1 MTLDDFLKMLE
12 EINDTSGLSK
22 NNIVERIK
30 MKLERIDLR
39 SWKDSGFNINH
50 IFTTH
55 SDLDPVE
62 TTLLHF
68 AAKSGYENVV
78 RALIA
83 CEADV
88 NARDWDR
95 CTPLHFA
102 AEWNHKGI
110 LDILI
115 ESEANVNACDNDGYT
130 PLHFAAEG
138 GNESAVGALIAS
150 EANVNAQ
157 NNDGHTPL
165 HFATKSGY
173 ENIVIA
179 LIEHGACVNVWD
191 SCGRTPLHFASDHE
205 SIRDILIQSV
215 AYVSKQNNN
224 RYAPLHFAIEWGCK
238 DVISSLSGN
247 ASPRAE
253 MAVGRVEQI
262 TIAERLKFF

>member
-30 MKLERIDLR
+30 IKLERIDLR
-39 SWKDSGFNINH
+39 RWEDSGFNINH

-68 AAKSGYENVV
+68 AAKSGYENIVI
-78 RALIA
+78 ALIEYGA
-83 CEADV
+83 YVDA
-88 NARDWDR
+88 WDSDG

-115 ESEANVNACDNDGYT
+115 ESRANVNACDNDGYT

-138 GNESAVGALIAS
+138 GNE
-150 EANVNAQ
+150 
-157 NNDGHTPL
+157 
-165 HFATKSGY
+165 
-173 ENIVIA
+173 NIVRT
-179 LIEHGACVNVWD
+179 LIEHGAYVDAQNNN
-191 SCGRTPLHFASDHE
+191 GQTPLH
-205 SIRDILIQSV
+205 LV
-215 AYVSKQNNN
+215 T
-224 RYAPLHFAIEWGCK
+224 EWGCK

-262 TIAERLKFF
+262 TLAGRLELF

>member
-30 MKLERIDLR
+30 IKLERIDLR
-39 SWKDSGFNINH
+39 RWEDSGFNINH

-68 AAKSGYENVV
+68 AAKSGYENIVI
-78 RALIA
+78 ALIEHGA
-83 CEADV
+83 YVDA
-88 NARDWDR
+88 WDNYR
-95 CTPLHFA
+95 STPLHFA
-102 AEWNHKGI
+102 AE
-110 LDILI
+110 
-115 ESEANVNACDNDGYT
+115 SDN
-130 PLHFAAEG
+130 
-138 GNESAVGALIAS
+138 
-150 EANVNAQ
+150 
-157 NNDGHTPL
+157 
-165 HFATKSGY
+165 
-173 ENIVIA
+173 ENIVRT

-191 SCGRTPLHFASDHE
+191 NCGRTPLHFASDHE
-205 SIRDILIQSV
+205 SIRDILIESG

-224 RYAPLHFAIEWGCK
+224 RYAPLHSAIEWGCK

-247 ASPRAE
+247 ASLRTE

-262 TIAERLKFF
+262 TLAGRLELF

>member
-30 MKLERIDLR
+30 IKLERIDLR

-88 NARDWDR
+88 NARDCDR

-102 AEWNHKGI
+102 AEWNHKSI
-110 LDILI
+110 LEILI

-130 PLHFAAEG
+130 PLHFADEG
-138 GNESAVGALIAS
+138 GNE
-150 EANVNAQ
+150 
-157 NNDGHTPL
+157 
-165 HFATKSGY
+165 
-173 ENIVIA
+173 NIVRT
-179 LIEHGACVNVWD
+179 LIEHGAYVDAQNNN
-191 SCGRTPLHFASDHE
+191 GQTPLHLVTD
-205 SIRDILIQSV
+205 L
-215 AYVSKQNNN
+215 
-224 RYAPLHFAIEWGCK
+224 GCK

-262 TIAERLKFF
+262 TLAGRLELF

>member
-30 MKLERIDLR
+30 IKLERIDLR
-39 SWKDSGFNINH
+39 RWEDSGFNINH

-68 AAKSGYENVV
+68 AAKSGYENIVI
-78 RALIA
+78 ALIEYGA
-83 CEADV
+83 YVDA
-88 NARDWDR
+88 WDSDG

-115 ESEANVNACDNDGYT
+115 ESGANVNAWDNDVCT
-130 PLHFAAEG
+130 PLHLAAEG
-138 GNESAVGALIAS
+138 GNESVVRALIACG
-150 EANVNAQ
+150 ADVNAQ

-165 HFATKSGY
+165 HLLLRVAM
-173 ENIVIA
+173 
-179 LIEHGACVNVWD
+179 
-191 SCGRTPLHFASDHE
+191 RT
-205 SIRDILIQSV
+205 
-215 AYVSKQNNN
+215 
-224 RYAPLHFAIEWGCK
+224 
-238 DVISSLSGN
+238 
-247 ASPRAE
+247 
-253 MAVGRVEQI
+253 
-262 TIAERLKFF
+262 